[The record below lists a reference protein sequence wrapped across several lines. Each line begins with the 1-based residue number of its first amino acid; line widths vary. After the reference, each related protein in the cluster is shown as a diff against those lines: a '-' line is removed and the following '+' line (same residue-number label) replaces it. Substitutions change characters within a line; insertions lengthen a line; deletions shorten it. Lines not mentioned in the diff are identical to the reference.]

1 MKVALS
7 SDHRGYAAKENI
19 RGYLEKAGHEIMD
32 FGCPN
37 GSSCDYPD
45 TGLAGA
51 MSVAK
56 GESERGI
63 LLCGTGIGMSI
74 AANKVCGI
82 RAALCHDE
90 LTAELSRRHNDANVL
105 CLPADLIGEHLIARV
120 IDVWLE
126 TEYEGGRHQRRL
138 DKITSFEN
146 NGRCGKTE

>member
-7 SDHRGYAAKENI
+7 CDHRGFAAKQNI
-19 RGYLEKAGHEIMD
+19 RSYLEEAGHVIAD
-32 FGCPN
+32 FGCEE
-37 GSSCDYPD
+37 GGSCDYPD

-51 MSVAK
+51 ISVAN
-56 GESERGI
+56 GEADRGI

-74 AANKVCGI
+74 AANKVKGI

-90 LTAELSRRHNDANVL
+90 LMAELSRRHNDANVL

-146 NGRCGKTE
+146 NGQTPPKK